1 MTVLNTSVYCKQLV
15 KTVESLSAMRFLEY
29 VGLSTCAFLIAMT
42 VGYLNTSNAA
52 IGDSDPVKLDA
63 IELHCMAQNIYFEA
77 NNQSKTGMIA
87 VAQVTMNRV
96 RDRRFPNTVC
106 EVVFEGPI
114 RESWKTRNNAEL
126 AQEDRIF
133 YPIKNRCQF
142 SWYCDGKADTIPF
155 PSNNISWRKAQ
166 DVALEVMAFDRYS
179 GIVEGATHYHA
190 DYVNPDWNQTI
201 TLVTKI
207 DNHIFY
213 RWD

>member
-1 MTVLNTSVYCKQLV
+1 
-15 KTVESLSAMRFLEY
+15 MRFLEY
-29 VGLSTCAFLIAMT
+29 IGLSTCAFFVAMT
-42 VGYLNTSNAA
+42 SGYLNTSNAA
-52 IGDSDPVKLDA
+52 IGDADPVKLNA
-63 IELHCMAQNIYFEA
+63 SELHCMAQNIYFEA

-96 RDRRFPNTVC
+96 RDSRFPDTVC

-114 RESWKTRNNAEL
+114 RESWKTRKDPDL
-126 AQEDRIF
+126 ADEDRIF
-133 YPIKNRCQF
+133 YPVKNRCQF
-142 SWYCDGKADTIPF
+142 SWYCDGKADIIPF
-155 PSNNISWRKAQ
+155 PENNISWRKAQ

-190 DYVNPDWNQTI
+190 DYVNPDWNKTI

>member
-1 MTVLNTSVYCKQLV
+1 LL
-15 KTVESLSAMRFLEY
+15 KTVERLSAMRFLEY
-29 VGLSTCAFLIAMT
+29 IGLSTCAFFVAMT
-42 VGYLNTSNAA
+42 AGYLNNSNAA
-52 IGDSDPVKLDA
+52 IGDPVKLNA
-63 IELHCMAQNIYFEA
+63 SELHCMAQNIYFEA

-96 RDRRFPNTVC
+96 RDSRFPDTVC

-114 RESWKTRNNAEL
+114 RESWKTRKDPDL
-126 AQEDRIF
+126 PDEDRIF
-133 YPIKNRCQF
+133 YPVKNRCQF
-142 SWYCDGKADTIPF
+142 SWYCDGKADVIPF
-155 PSNNISWRKAQ
+155 PENNISWRKAQ

-190 DYVNPDWNQTI
+190 DYVNPDWNKTI

>member
-1 MTVLNTSVYCKQLV
+1 
-15 KTVESLSAMRFLEY
+15 MRFFEY
-29 VGLSTCAFLIAMT
+29 LGMATCTFLIALT
-42 VGYLNTSNAA
+42 WGYLNNSEASYDDLGSVQLNAT
-52 IGDSDPVKLDA
+52 
-63 IELHCMAQNIYFEA
+63 ELHCMAQNIYFESG
-77 NNQSKTGMIA
+77 NQSKTGMIA

-96 RDRRFPNTVC
+96 KDNRFPNTVC
-106 EVVFEGPI
+106 EVVFEGPM
-114 RESWKTRNNAEL
+114 RESWKTRNDPSLSES
-126 AQEDRIF
+126 ERIF

-142 SWYCDGKADTIPF
+142 SWYCDGKADVIPY
-155 PSNNISWRKAQ
+155 PENNISWRKAQ

-190 DYVNPDWNQTI
+190 DYVNPDWNKTI

>member
-1 MTVLNTSVYCKQLV
+1 MTATNSIVYCKQLLTAFEE
-15 KTVESLSAMRFLEY
+15 KSGMRFLEY
-29 VGLSTCAFLIAMT
+29 IGIASMC
-42 VGYLNTSNAA
+42 VVVSLVFGYLNK
-52 IGDSDPVKLDA
+52 SDAYYLQDPDKLIA
-63 IELHCMAQNIYFEA
+63 EELHCMAQNIYFEA

-96 RDRRFPNTVC
+96 RDSRFPDTVC

-114 RESWKTRNNAEL
+114 RESWKTRQDSTL
-126 AQEDRIF
+126 ADNERIF

-142 SWYCDGKADTIPF
+142 SWYCDGKADVIPY
-155 PSNNISWRKAQ
+155 PENNISWRKAQ

-190 DYVNPDWNQTI
+190 DYVNPDWNKTI

>member
-1 MTVLNTSVYCKQLV
+1 LTVKNSIVYCKQLL
-15 KTVESLSAMRFLEY
+15 TIEERTDMRFFEY
-29 VGLSTCAFLIAMT
+29 VGVATCCLMAGLLYGF
-42 VGYLNTSNAA
+42 VNTSNAA
-52 IGDSDPVKLDA
+52 YNMPNQIDLNAS
-63 IELHCMAQNIYFEA
+63 ELHCMAQNIYFEA

-96 RDRRFPNTVC
+96 RDSRFPNTVC

-114 RESWKTRNNAEL
+114 RESWKTRNDPEL
-126 AQEDRIF
+126 ADKDRVF

-142 SWYCDGKADTIPF
+142 SWYCDGKADIIPF
-155 PSNNISWRKAQ
+155 PENNISWRKAQ

-190 DYVNPDWNQTI
+190 DYVNPDWNKTI

>member
-1 MTVLNTSVYCKQLV
+1 LNSIVYCKQLL
-15 KTVESLSAMRFLEY
+15 KTVERLSAMRFLEY
-29 VGLSTCAFLIAMT
+29 IGLSTCAFFVAMT

-52 IGDSDPVKLDA
+52 IGDADPVKLNA
-63 IELHCMAQNIYFEA
+63 SELHCMAQNIYFEA

-96 RDRRFPNTVC
+96 RDSRFPDTVC

-114 RESWKTRNNAEL
+114 RESWKTRNDTTL
-126 AQEDRIF
+126 ADEDRIF

-142 SWYCDGKADTIPF
+142 SWYCDGKADVIPF
-155 PSNNISWRKAQ
+155 PQNNISWRKAQ

-190 DYVNPDWNQTI
+190 DYVNPDWNKTI

>member
-1 MTVLNTSVYCKQLV
+1 
-15 KTVESLSAMRFLEY
+15 MRFLEY
-29 VGLSTCAFLIAMT
+29 VGISTCAFFIAMF
-42 VGYLNTSNAA
+42 VGYVNNSNAA
-52 IGDSDPVKLDA
+52 IGDADPVKLNA
-63 IELHCMAQNIYFEA
+63 SELHCMAQNIYFEA

-96 RDRRFPNTVC
+96 RDSRFPDTVC

-114 RESWKTRNNAEL
+114 RESWKTRQDPGL
-126 AQEDRIF
+126 ADEDRIF

-142 SWYCDGKADTIPF
+142 SWYCDGKADVIPF
-155 PSNNISWRKAQ
+155 PENNISWRKAQ
-166 DVALEVMAFDRYS
+166 DVALEVMAFDRYG

-190 DYVNPDWNQTI
+190 DYVNPDWNKTI

>member
-1 MTVLNTSVYCKQLV
+1 
-15 KTVESLSAMRFLEY
+15 MRFFEY
-29 VGLSTCAFLIAMT
+29 VGMATCCLIAGLFYGFVT
-42 VGYLNTSNAA
+42 TSNAA
-52 IGDSDPVKLDA
+52 YNSPDEISISA
-63 IELHCMAQNIYFEA
+63 SELNCMAQNIYFEA

-96 RDRRFPNTVC
+96 RDSRFPNTVC

-114 RESWKTRNNAEL
+114 RESWKTRNDPDL
-126 AQEDRIF
+126 TDQDRIF
-133 YPIKNRCQF
+133 YPIKHMCQF
-142 SWYCDGKADTIPF
+142 SWYCDGKADVVPY
-155 PSNNISWRKAQ
+155 PENNIGWRKAQ

-190 DYVNPDWNQTI
+190 DYVDPDWNKTI

>member
-1 MTVLNTSVYCKQLV
+1 ML
-15 KTVESLSAMRFLEY
+15 KTVEEITSMRFFEY
-29 VGLSTCAFLIAMT
+29 VGMASVALIISLS
-42 VGYLNTSNAA
+42 VGYFNDVRAKEQALQRLDSN
-52 IGDSDPVKLDA
+52 
-63 IELHCMAQNIYFEA
+63 ELYCMAQNIYHESG
-77 NNQSKTGMIA
+77 NQSKTGMIA
-87 VAQVTMNRV
+87 VAHVTMNRV
-96 RDRRFPNTVC
+96 RDSRFPNTVC

-114 RESWKTRNNAEL
+114 RESWKTRNDPDL
-126 AQEDRIF
+126 ADEDRIF

-142 SWYCDGKADTIPF
+142 SWYCDGKADVIPY
-155 PSNNISWRKAQ
+155 PENNISWRKAQ

-190 DYVNPDWNQTI
+190 DYVNPDWNKTI

>member
-1 MTVLNTSVYCKQLV
+1 
-15 KTVESLSAMRFLEY
+15 MRFLEY
-29 VGLSTCAFLIAMT
+29 VGMATCCLMAGLVYGF
-42 VGYLNTSNAA
+42 VNTSNAA
-52 IGDSDPVKLDA
+52 MEDPMHLSA
-63 IELHCMAQNIYFEA
+63 SELHCMAQNIYFEA

-96 RDRRFPNTVC
+96 RDSRFPSTVC

-114 RESWKTRNNAEL
+114 RESWKTRNNPDIAD
-126 AQEDRIF
+126 EDRIF

-142 SWYCDGKADTIPF
+142 SWYCDGKADVIPY
-155 PSNNISWRKAQ
+155 PENNISWRKAQ

-190 DYVNPDWNQTI
+190 DYVNPDWNKTI

>member
-1 MTVLNTSVYCKQLV
+1 
-15 KTVESLSAMRFLEY
+15 MRFLEY
-29 VGLSTCAFLIAMT
+29 VGMITCCAFIGMAYGFVT
-42 VGYLNTSNAA
+42 KVNAYSGPQQDVVTLNA
-52 IGDSDPVKLDA
+52 D
-63 IELHCMAQNIYFEA
+63 ELHCMAQNIYFEA
-77 NNQSKTGMIA
+77 GNQSKTGMIA
-87 VAQVTMNRV
+87 VAQTTMNRV

-114 RESWKTRNNAEL
+114 RESWKTRQDPEL
-126 AQEDRIF
+126 ADNERIF

-142 SWYCDGKADTIPF
+142 SWYCDGKADVIPY
-155 PSNNISWRKAQ
+155 PENNISWRKSQ

-190 DYVNPDWNQTI
+190 DYVDPDWSKTI